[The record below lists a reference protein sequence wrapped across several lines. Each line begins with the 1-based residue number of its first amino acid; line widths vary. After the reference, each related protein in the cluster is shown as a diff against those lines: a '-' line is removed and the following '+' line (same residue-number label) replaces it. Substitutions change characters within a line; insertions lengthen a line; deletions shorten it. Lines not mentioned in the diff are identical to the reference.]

1 MCGIF
6 AILNNTRTFTKEYL
20 KSAFENGVNRGPEI
34 SEYKILDETTHFGF
48 HRLAINGLDP
58 ESSQPMT
65 INGITLICN
74 GEIYNYK
81 ALFEEIDVTPQTN
94 SDCEIII
101 HMYERY
107 GIDYTLRVLDG
118 VFAFAI
124 YDTRSIHDTAVLHIA
139 RDPFG
144 VRPLY
149 MLSLGSAQKK
159 DIDNNPYYTEDD
171 IIAFA
176 SDIKSLSPLLN
187 YKGELNTNS
196 QILCNEE
203 VINTQSHHHLCLMN
217 HTVLREFQI
226 NSFEPG
232 TYSTYHQNYK
242 WNKFPK
248 SNTRYFSLNVMSDS
262 LGGIYSKKNQPIERN
277 TVVPS
282 SIYTRKIW
290 TALNEAVRKR
300 VIGTSDR
307 PIACLL
313 SGGLDSSL
321 ITALVNKYYGK
332 QLETYSIGMPG
343 SEDLVNARKV
353 ADHINSKHTEIILSP
368 DEFFDAIPEVIRM
381 IESYDTTTVRAS
393 VGNYLIG
400 KYIKEHSDA
409 KVIFNGDGSDELAG
423 GYLYFLAAPDN
434 FEFDKEC
441 RRLLS
446 EIYMFDVLRSDK
458 SISSNGLEPRTPF
471 LDKNF
476 VGGYLSI
483 PINERNPR
491 SNGKKLPEKYL
502 LRHAVQEM
510 APELLPK
517 EILWRTK
524 EAFSDG
530 VSGNA
535 GSWFQIISDK
545 IDREIQL
552 NAPSYDYKHNPP
564 QTKEQIYYR
573 ELFEWFYPNTA
584 NVIPHFWMPRFVDAK
599 DSSARTLDIYNEQ
612 NEVTDAKNK
621 SDTCVNNL

>member
-6 AILNNTRTFTKEYL
+6 AILNNTRTFTKEYI
-20 KSAFENGVNRGPEI
+20 KSAFKNGQNRGPEI
-34 SEYKILDETTHFGF
+34 SEYKILDETTQFGF
-48 HRLAINGLDP
+48 HRLAINGLDSG
-58 ESSQPMT
+58 SSQPMT

-81 ALFEEIDVTPQTN
+81 TLFEEVGITPQTN

-124 YDTRSIHDTAVLHIA
+124 YDTRSIHDTAVLHVA

-149 MLSLGSAQKK
+149 ILNRGSTLKK
-159 DIDNNPYYTEDD
+159 DIDNNPHYTDDD
-171 IIAFA
+171 IIVFA

-187 YKGELNTNS
+187 YSGRNES
-196 QILCNEE
+196 DARILCNEE

-232 TYSTYHQNYK
+232 TYSSYYQNYK
-242 WNKFPK
+242 WDKLPK
-248 SNTRYFSLNVMSDS
+248 NNVRYFSLNVMSDT
-262 LGGIYSKKNQPIERN
+262 LGGIYSKKNKPLDRN
-277 TVVPS
+277 TVTPS

-290 TALNEAVRKR
+290 TTLNEAVRKR

-321 ITALVNKYYGK
+321 IAALVNKYYGK
-332 QLETYSIGMPG
+332 QLETYCIGMPG
-343 SEDLVNARKV
+343 SDDLMNARKV
-353 ADHINSKHTEIILSP
+353 ADHIKSKHTEIILSP

-446 EIYMFDVLRSDK
+446 DIHKFDVLRSDK

-502 LRHAVQEM
+502 LRQAVQEM

-545 IDREIQL
+545 IDSEIQL
-552 NAPSYDYKHNPP
+552 KTPNYNYVHNPP

-573 ELFEWFYPNTA
+573 ELFERFYPNAA
-584 NVIPHFWMPRFVDAK
+584 NVIPYFWMPRFVDAK

-612 NEVTDAKNK
+612 NEVKDTDMER
-621 SDTCVNNL
+621 CEVI